1 MRREQVTIG
10 GKRIAYLSA
19 QTPSPGARQPPL
31 RHIIFLHAFPLNA
44 AMWQPQLDA
53 VPAGWRVIAPD
64 YRGFGESSPPA
75 PAATMNDLA
84 GDVVDLL
91 DHLEIHETIVAGCS
105 MGGYVAFELL
115 ASAPN
120 YVKGLVLIDTRAGA
134 DTEEGKAG
142 RRKMIEKVGKEGAR
156 AIADDM
162 TPKLLGA
169 STERDRPDLV
179 THVHAMIA
187 ATDPKA
193 IAMAINAMMG
203 RKDMTPSL
211 GAIKVPTLIIAGAED
226 TLMPAAAMQQMH
238 AAIKGARFHTIDAAG
253 HLPSLEQAA
262 AFDAALQEFPVL
274 NKAKALAWHR
284 FLAQGF
290 SPVIRRGILEGCEPD
305 F

>member
-10 GKRIAYLSA
+10 GKRLAYFSA
-19 QTPSPGARQPPL
+19 HTPSPGARQPPL
-31 RHIIFLHAFPLNA
+31 RNVVFLHAFPLNA
-44 AMWQPQLDA
+44 AMWQAQLEA

-75 PAATMNDLA
+75 PATMNDLA

-91 DHLEIHETIVAGCS
+91 DHLEIHEAIVAGCS

-120 YVKGLVLIDTRAGA
+120 YVQGLLLIDTRAGA

-142 RRKMIEKVGKEGAR
+142 RRKMLEKVEEEGSR

-162 TPKLLGA
+162 TLKLLGISA
-169 STERDRPDLV
+169 QRDHPDLV
-179 THVHAMIA
+179 KRVHAMISSA
-187 ATDPKA
+187 DPKA
-193 IAMAINAMMG
+193 IAMAVNAMME
-203 RKDMTPSL
+203 RKDMTSSL

-238 AAIKGARFHTIDAAG
+238 GAIKGAQLHTIDAAG
-253 HLPSLEQAA
+253 HLPSLEQPA
-262 AFDAALQEFPVL
+262 AFDVL
-274 NKAKALAWHR
+274 LR
-284 FLAQGF
+284 QFLRQF
-290 SPVIRRGILEGCEPD
+290 
-305 F
+305 

>member
-1 MRREQVTIG
+1 MGREQITVG
-10 GKRIAYLSA
+10 QKRIGYLTAAS
-19 QTPSPGARQPPL
+19 PSPGSPRQPL
-31 RHIIFLHAFPLNA
+31 RNLLFLHAFPLNA

-53 VPAGWRVIAPD
+53 VPAGWRIIAPD
-64 YRGFGESSPPA
+64 YRGFGESSPSS

-115 ASAPN
+115 ASASN

-134 DTEEGKAG
+134 DTDEGKAG
-142 RRKMIEKVGKEGAR
+142 RRKMLEKVEKEGSR
-156 AIADDM
+156 AIAEEM

-169 STERDRPDLV
+169 STARDRPDLV
-179 THVHAMIA
+179 RQVHAMISS
-187 ATDPKA
+187 TDPKA

-211 GAIKVPTLIIAGAED
+211 GAIKIPTLIIAGAED

-238 AAIKGARFHTIDAAG
+238 AAIKGAQFHTIDAAG
-253 HLPSLEQAA
+253 HLPSLEQPA
-262 AFDAALQEFPVL
+262 AFDAALQQ
-274 NKAKALAWHR
+274 
-284 FLAQGF
+284 FLKQF
-290 SPVIRRGILEGCEPD
+290 
-305 F
+305 

>member
-10 GKRIAYLSA
+10 GKRLAYLSA
-19 QTPSPGARQPPL
+19 QTPSPGVRQPPL
-31 RHIIFLHAFPLNA
+31 GNILFLHAFPLNA

-75 PAATMNDLA
+75 PAATMNELA

-91 DHLEIHETIVAGCS
+91 DHLEVHETIVAGCS

-142 RRKMIEKVGKEGAR
+142 RRKMIEKVEREGSR
-156 AIADDM
+156 AIADEM
-162 TPKLLGA
+162 TLKLLGV
-169 STERDRPDLV
+169 STGRNRPDLV
-179 THVHAMIA
+179 EHVHEMIA
-187 ATDPKA
+187 GTDPKA
-193 IAMAINAMMG
+193 IAMAVNAMMG
-203 RKDMTPSL
+203 RKDMTSSL
-211 GAIKVPTLIIAGAED
+211 GAIKVPTVIIAGAED

-238 AAIKGARFHTIDAAG
+238 EAINGSQFHTIEAAG
-253 HLPSLEQAA
+253 HLPSLEQPA
-262 AFDAALQEFPVL
+262 AFDAALRQLLKSF
-274 NKAKALAWHR
+274 
-284 FLAQGF
+284 
-290 SPVIRRGILEGCEPD
+290 
-305 F
+305 